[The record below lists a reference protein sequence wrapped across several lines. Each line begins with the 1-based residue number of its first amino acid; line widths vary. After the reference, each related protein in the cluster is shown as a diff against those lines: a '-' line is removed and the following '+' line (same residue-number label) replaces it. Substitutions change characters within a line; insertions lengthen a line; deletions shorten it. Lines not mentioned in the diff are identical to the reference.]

1 MSYIFMDESGDLGFN
16 FAKRGTSKFFVV
28 TLLYTNTKKALE
40 KLVNQIH
47 SDLRVKYSQTRNC
60 LHAQRESSQTRIKLL
75 KKLAEYDVQVFYI
88 AVDKFK
94 LKNLGRANKSDFYN
108 FVTRLLLDHI
118 AEKGH
123 ITSSDVDLIVS
134 RRETSRYLNERFKK
148 WVSEIG
154 EHKKRI
160 NLNIS
165 VSMPYEEKCLQI
177 VDFVCWSVFRK
188 FEYEDNI
195 YLDLIKEK
203 ISVAHN
209 YLG

>member
-1 MSYIFMDESGDLGFN
+1 MDESGDLGFN

-28 TLLYTNTKKALE
+28 TLLYTNTKKVLE

-47 SDLRVKYSQTRNC
+47 SDLRVKYSQRRNC

-75 KKLAEYDVQVFYI
+75 KKLAEQDVQVFYI
-88 AVDKFK
+88 AVDKSK
-94 LKNLGRANKSDFYN
+94 LKNLERTNKSDFYN

-118 AEKGH
+118 VEKGH
-123 ITSSDVDLIVS
+123 ITLIDVDLIVS
-134 RRETSRYLNERFKK
+134 RRETSRFLNERFKK
-148 WVSEIG
+148 WVSERG
-154 EHKKRI
+154 EHKKRL